1 MSSKF
6 IILGLTTLILIGGIF
21 YFNRSNNITDT
32 VAASSYPW
40 IEVTNAKVFVS
51 TKAGVE
57 TELKS
62 GDEVK
67 PGSTIRSDA
76 SGEATIHLPDGSLLR
91 LDKNST
97 LTIKEINFNEEDETL
112 VVKAKLLSG
121 RVW

>member
-62 GDEVK
+62 GDDVK

-76 SGEATIHLPDGSLLR
+76 SGEETTHFPGASERILLPGFTSPPL
-91 LDKNST
+91 
-97 LTIKEINFNEEDETL
+97 
-112 VVKAKLLSG
+112 
-121 RVW
+121 